1 MTDEDAPPFADRWV
15 RIMCD
20 YSAEGVW
27 DKQGRS
33 VSAEDLP
40 VPSDIHRMLLGWQE
54 WYEAAD
60 STDADRLPFDGAAHA
75 AFGLYIARRVKR
87 ALPDWT
93 VIYFD
98 ESKLP
103 PRGAPDL
110 PRHVFEY
117 EIHLPDCPPGKF

>member
-1 MTDEDAPPFADRWV
+1 MSDDAPPFAGRWV

-27 DKQGRS
+27 DRQGRA
-33 VSAEDLP
+33 VRAEDLP

-60 STDADRLPFDGAAHA
+60 PSVAGRLPFDTAAHA
-75 AFGLYIARRVKR
+75 AFGLFIARKVKR

-98 ESKLP
+98 ASKVA
-103 PRGAPDL
+103 RDNRRDQ
-110 PRHVFEY
+110 PRHHYEY
-117 EIHLPDCPPGKF
+117 EIRPAEDPPSET